1 MYWMPSY
8 YLNDFLRYSKLY
20 ETTYQFTVPPVWLDI
35 ANSDAVTDE
44 FVTLK
49 VGLTGSAPMGAG
61 LMERVVRKLGGGEG
75 RWSQT
80 YGTTETTGSHCGT
93 GWGEVDVSG
102 SVSGLI
108 AGMEARLVDDEDGD
122 VREGERGEVVLRG
135 KSVMMGYFENER
147 ATREAFL
154 DGMWYRTGDV
164 GVWRD
169 GKLWVVDRK
178 KELIKYK
185 AMQVAPAELEAML
198 ISHDGIVDAAVIG
211 VWDERLQTEVPRAY
225 VVAKR
230 GDAPS
235 AGEIMAFI
243 KDNMATHKQ
252 LRGGVIFLDEIPKSA
267 SGKILRKTLRELA
280 KKETKARL

>member
-8 YLNDFLRYSKLY
+8 NLKDFLKYSKLY

-35 ANSDAVTDE
+35 ANSDVVTDE
-44 FVTLK
+44 LKSLK
-49 VGLTGSAPMGAG
+49 VGLTGSAPMGGG
-61 LMERVVRKLGGGEG
+61 LMERVRRKLGGGEG

-93 GWGEVDVSG
+93 AWGEVDVSG
-102 SVSGLI
+102 SVGGLI

-135 KSVMMGYFENER
+135 KSVMMGYFEDER

-154 DGMWYRTGDV
+154 DGIWYRTGDI

-198 ISHDGIVDAAVIG
+198 ISHDRIVDAAVIG

-225 VVAKR
+225 VVARR
-230 GDAPS
+230 GDVPS
-235 AGEIMAFI
+235 AEEIKAFI

-280 KKETKARL
+280 KEEIKAKL

>member
-1 MYWMPSY
+1 MPSY
-8 YLNDFLRYSKLY
+8 NLGDFLRYCKLY

-35 ANSDAVTDE
+35 ANSDDVADE
-44 FVTLK
+44 LASLR
-49 VGLTGSAPMGAG
+49 VGLTGSAPMGSR
-61 LMERVVRKLGGGEG
+61 LMERVRTKLGGGEG

-80 YGTTETTGSHCGT
+80 YGTTETCGSHCGT

-102 SVSGLI
+102 SVGGLI
-108 AGMEARLVDDEDGD
+108 AGMEARLVDDEDED

-135 KSVMMGYFENER
+135 KSVMMGYFKDER

-230 GDAPS
+230 DGVPS
-235 AGEIMAFI
+235 AEEVKAFI

-252 LRGGVIFLDEIPKSA
+252 LRGGVVFIDEIPKSA

-280 KKETKARL
+280 KEGIKARL

>member
-1 MYWMPSY
+1 M
-8 YLNDFLRYSKLY
+8 DFLKYNKLY

-44 FVTLK
+44 FANLC
-49 VGLTGSAPMGAG
+49 VGLTGSAPMGRG
-61 LMERVVRKLGGGEG
+61 LMERVRRKLGGGEG
-75 RWSQT
+75 KWSQT
-80 YGTTETTGSHCGT
+80 YGTTETCGSHCGT

-102 SVSGLI
+102 SVGGLI
-108 AGMEARLVDDEDGD
+108 AGMEARLVDEEDRD
-122 VREGERGEVVLRG
+122 VNVGERGEVMLRG
-135 KSVMMGYFENER
+135 KSVMMRYFENEE
-147 ATREAFL
+147 ATQEAFL
-154 DGMWYRTGDV
+154 EGQWYRTGDV

-198 ISHDGIVDAAVIG
+198 ISHEKVVDAAVIG

-230 GDAPS
+230 GDVPS
-235 AGEIMAFI
+235 AEEIKGFI

-252 LRGGVIFLDEIPKSA
+252 LRGGVVFPDEIPKSA

-280 KKETKARL
+280 KEEIKARL